1 MYLCLRQRRK
11 LAPGRLPLLVA
22 HRFSIFAFSSA
33 VISGFFLIWKILN
46 FHKIV
51 LFVWFWSLSHLRDLL
66 VPLLLLIPLLL
77 LLLHHVLH
85 LHQLG
90 RPGVNLVLK
99 KKRLLKRWN
108 SFKDR
113 IRPTSWQAPDLS
125 SPAPSQSPPTSWSWP
140 QGSSWTR
147 CWLFE
152 V

>member
-1 MYLCLRQRRK
+1 MYLFICLRQRRK

-90 RPGVNLVLK
+90 RPGVNLDLRK
-99 KKRLLKRWN
+99 KKNVKKREEFQREKKIDLLA
-108 SFKDR
+108 S
-113 IRPTSWQAPDLS
+113 SWSLLS
-125 SPAPSQSPPTSWSWP
+125 SSFSV
-140 QGSSWTR
+140 SSKVLIVAARLVLNTM
-147 CWLFE
+147 
-152 V
+152 